1 MCWRISKLVGSLTF
15 ASSSPHLEGHAAI
28 YACAG
33 QSRNFL
39 FDCGLARCLNQ
50 GPAAMRSVICVTAWL
65 NLTHPARVM
74 NNLDNWTIWTLA
86 TNECNNNLRYL
97 ILVGLS
103 SPLLLHC
110 LNLFLFCSFHLL
122 RYRTFPFRCCGRSI
136 SSSLHT
142 IPVEVPMRIVADG
155 ADGCW
160 WWVHGGLRWTWN
172 ACRRGFW
179 KNAPN
184 TLRHTFPSNNLC
196 EASASMFVMC
206 PGCWPRSPMSPKVFW
221 RNGRNWKF
229 EWWEMYASSWRSESH
244 GFCFRCYS
252 ANCMVNMWVKHC
264 MKQK

>member
-1 MCWRISKLVGSLTF
+1 MS
-15 ASSSPHLEGHAAI
+15 
-28 YACAG
+28 
-33 QSRNFL
+33 QSRTSCNAQCDL
-39 FDCGLARCLNQ
+39 CHR
-50 GPAAMRSVICVTAWL
+50 
-65 NLTHPARVM
+65 LTELDTSCTCNEQPGQLD
-74 NNLDNWTIWTLA
+74 NLDSLQMNA
-86 TNECNNNLRYL
+86 TTTTYL

-184 TLRHTFPSNNLC
+184 TLRHTFPSNNLVRLPLLC
-196 EASASMFVMC
+196 L
-206 PGCWPRSPMSPKVFW
+206 
-221 RNGRNWKF
+221 
-229 EWWEMYASSWRSESH
+229 
-244 GFCFRCYS
+244 
-252 ANCMVNMWVKHC
+252 
-264 MKQK
+264 

>member
-1 MCWRISKLVGSLTF
+1 
-15 ASSSPHLEGHAAI
+15 
-28 YACAG
+28 
-33 QSRNFL
+33 
-39 FDCGLARCLNQ
+39 
-50 GPAAMRSVICVTAWL
+50 
-65 NLTHPARVM
+65 M
-74 NNLDNWTIWTLA
+74 NA
-86 TNECNNNLRYL
+86 TTTRYL
-97 ILVGLS
+97 IFVGLS

-155 ADGCW
+155 AEWCW
-160 WWVHGGLRWTWN
+160 YGLMVSARWTRWTRWTWN
-172 ACRRGFW
+172 ASRRDFW

-184 TLRHTFPSNNLC
+184 TPYSHLPLQQSC

-252 ANCMVNMWVKHC
+252 
-264 MKQK
+264 